1 MQTSSGFTDE
11 EKWVQQLKK
20 TTVVVFKNKKQI
32 KRMLER
38 IWESKTNTTESNLYK
53 NCRHSDY

>member
-1 MQTSSGFTDE
+1 MKKNE
-11 EKWVQQLKK
+11 YQQLKK

-38 IWESKTNTTESNLYK
+38 IWASKTNTTESNLYK
-53 NCRHSDY
+53 NCRHADY